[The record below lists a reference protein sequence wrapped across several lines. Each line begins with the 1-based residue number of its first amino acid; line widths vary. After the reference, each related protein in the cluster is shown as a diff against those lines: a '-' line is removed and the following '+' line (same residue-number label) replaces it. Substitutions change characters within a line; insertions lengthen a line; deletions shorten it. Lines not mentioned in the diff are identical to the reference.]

1 MTIPLVLVHGGGFDS
16 RCWELLV
23 PRLAAPVIAVD
34 LPGRG
39 RRPAAPESVTFAD
52 CAQAIVEDIDAAGFE
67 EVVLVGH
74 SQAGCSLP
82 RVMALLGER
91 VRHAVFV
98 AALVPEDG
106 RSSMQ
111 ELTPHVSGMI
121 DDHVERRRDTMDPAM
136 AKVVFGN
143 DLDDDQFAWCLARL
157 VPEPP
162 GLPNEPVE
170 LSGLRESTPRTWVRT
185 TRDAILPPDMQLR
198 FVERVGRCPVIDLD
212 AGHMCMISQP
222 EALAA
227 ILEGLVD

>member
-1 MTIPLVLVHGGGFDS
+1 MTPLVLVHGGGFDS

-23 PRLAAPVIAVD
+23 PRLTSPVIAVD

-39 RRPAAPESVTFAD
+39 RRPAEPESVTFAD
-52 CAQAIVEDIDAAGFE
+52 CARAIVEDIDAAGFE
-67 EVVLVGH
+67 DVVLVGH

-82 RVMALLGER
+82 RVMGLLGER
-91 VRHAVFV
+91 VRHTVFV

-106 RSSMQ
+106 HSPIQ
-111 ELTPHVSGMI
+111 ELTPHVSEMI
-121 DDHVERRRDTMDPAM
+121 DDHAERRRDTMDPAM
-136 AKVVFGN
+136 AKVLFGN
-143 DLDDDQFAWCLARL
+143 DLDDEQFAWCVERL

-170 LSGLRESTPRTWVRT
+170 LSGLREPTPRTWVRT
-185 TRDAILPPDMQLR
+185 TRDVILPPDMQLR
-198 FVERVGRCPVIDLD
+198 FVERVGDCPVIDLD

-227 ILEGLVD
+227 ILEGFVD